1 MQHCTIYFHCRHNGT
16 RRAMKNYSAVSIL
29 GLFLFNASCTDH
41 PEPEP
46 HSVSVNRTEPALII
60 SGEGVYWQVGQAK
73 PGTGAATFTVDTATV
88 IAEWHGFG
96 GTFNERGWAALEALS
111 PEDRNAVLELLFDDE
126 NGIGFDWG
134 RIPMGP
140 SDYAV
145 DRYSLSESPGSFD
158 LTRDTRYLIP
168 FIKAAQAV
176 NSDIRFWASP
186 WTPPL
191 WAKTG
196 PSEYGGYDKG
206 SFDPGYSQD
215 YADYFVNWID
225 AYEQQGIPID
235 HVQPQNEPGFSQ
247 SYPTAAF
254 GPAFDT
260 ELNED
265 VYTDQPVTLGAF
277 VNDYL
282 YPALQASK
290 YKTDLWFGTLSNDKF
305 FSTYWDSLPDK
316 SQVLGVGLQWGTQK
330 RIPFLKQAGMLVMQT
345 EHRCGNYPW
354 MKKVEYIALA
364 KRDTFFADYAPNNHA
379 YAEESWDLIK
389 SWIDDG
395 VNIYS
400 AWNMV
405 LDDEGFN
412 LDEIRPWPQ
421 NAMIAV
427 DMDKGTYRVTPFYYL
442 FRHIAQYVDVGA
454 QVVGINGNALAFRNP
469 DDSIVAIIHNPA
481 DVASMETIDING
493 TLLQA
498 EVPARGWVTF
508 NWIE

>member
-1 MQHCTIYFHCRHNGT
+1 M
-16 RRAMKNYSAVSIL
+16 
-29 GLFLFNASCTDH
+29 
-41 PEPEP
+41 
-46 HSVSVNRTEPALII
+46 
-60 SGEGVYWQVGQAK
+60 
-73 PGTGAATFTVDTATV
+73 
-88 IAEWHGFG
+88 
-96 GTFNERGWAALEALS
+96 EALS
-111 PEDRNAVLELLFDDE
+111 PEDRDAVLELLFDDE

-168 FIKAAQAV
+168 YIKAAQAV

-206 SFDPGYSQD
+206 SFDPGYSQE

-316 SQVLGVGLQWGTQK
+316 SQVLGSRAPVGDSEKDSL
-330 RIPFLKQAGMLVMQT
+330 FEAGR
-345 EHRCGNYPW
+345 HAG
-354 MKKVEYIALA
+354 
-364 KRDTFFADYAPNNHA
+364 DADRTPMRQLSLD
-379 YAEESWDLIK
+379 EESRGHCPGKTGHFLCRFCPQQPCLCR
-389 SWIDDG
+389 G
-395 VNIYS
+395 VLGFDQI
-400 AWNMV
+400 
-405 LDDEGFN
+405 LDRRWG
-412 LDEIRPWPQ
+412 Q
-421 NAMIAV
+421 
-427 DMDKGTYRVTPFYYL
+427 YL
-442 FRHIAQYVDVGA
+442 QCLEHGA
-454 QVVGINGNALAFRNP
+454 R
-469 DDSIVAIIHNPA
+469 
-481 DVASMETIDING
+481 
-493 TLLQA
+493 
-498 EVPARGWVTF
+498 
-508 NWIE
+508 